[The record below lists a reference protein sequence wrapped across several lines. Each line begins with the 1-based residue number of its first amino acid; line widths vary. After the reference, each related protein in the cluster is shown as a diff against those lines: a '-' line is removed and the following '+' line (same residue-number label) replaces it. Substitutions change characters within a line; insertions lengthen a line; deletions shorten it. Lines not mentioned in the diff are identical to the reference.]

1 MIYVNEKDLVV
12 PGELLAEDDYYS
24 GRGTFEDDGKICSK
38 LLGLVSL
45 RNKKISVIPL
55 KSKYLPKKGDVVIG
69 KIDDVRFSMWGVDI
83 NSPYS
88 GILPASEVFGR
99 DKKELSR
106 VFDIGDVLFLRIVD
120 VDEVKKV
127 KLGLKGRGMGKFRGG
142 VIVDI
147 APTKVPRL
155 IGKKGSMINM
165 IKDKTGCKIVVG
177 QNGLVWVKGNE
188 DMEQIVK
195 NIIKLI
201 EKEAHTSGLTD
212 RIKNKL
218 CLLIDGELPEEET
231 EVLEEKEE
239 IVEDSFEDGLKKP
252 EIQDFRDEVE
262 KEIAEELAL
271 EDSEDEELDYD
282 DSEDEFD
289 DDSDE
294 FDDDEYGEEDED
306 FADDDSDEFD
316 DEDEEFDDDSDEF
329 GDEDLDDEELDYDD
343 SEDDSEDELDDE
355 EFVGIEELEE
365 SVESEEFMED
375 AEETSDFIEEEIIEL
390 DEEDSEEDS
399 EVFNEADDEEEFDVI
414 DDVEQES
421 EVIEDEAEVID
432 DVEDESEVIE
442 DESEVIDDVEEEASE
457 DISDDEL
464 EEVINEAIS
473 EDEAS
478 EEVINE
484 AISEDEASEEESQEE
499 SESEDKEEDEE
510 KKEEKSKKPKF
521 LDTFEYINE
530 QKKKNKS
537 SFDLS
542 RADNSNSPTLN
553 ISQRRGI

>member
-1 MIYVNEKDLVV
+1 MGSIYMIYVNEKDLVV
-12 PGELLAEDDYYS
+12 PGELLAEDDYYP

-99 DKKELSR
+99 EKKELSR

-127 KLGLKGRGMGKFRGG
+127 KLGLKGRGMGKFKGG

-201 EKEAHTSGLTD
+201 EREAHTSGLTD

-218 CLLIDGELPEEET
+218 CLLIDGELPPQEEE
-231 EVLEEKEE
+231 VEEESEE
-239 IVEDSFEDGLKKP
+239 EFEEDAFEEGLKKP
-252 EIQDFRDEVE
+252 ELQDFRDEVE
-262 KEIAEELAL
+262 KELAEEGFDDEESEDFDDFDEDEEDSEEDEFDEDLEDFNDESEDYEDIEEELEDEDFDDDEEDESEDLEDIEEEFEELEDEESEEESDEEDL
-271 EDSEDEELDYD
+271 EDSEEEIEEFDEDVSD
-282 DSEDEFD
+282 DQLEDAISEAISEDE
-289 DDSDE
+289 E
-294 FDDDEYGEEDED
+294 
-306 FADDDSDEFD
+306 
-316 DEDEEFDDDSDEF
+316 
-329 GDEDLDDEELDYDD
+329 
-343 SEDDSEDELDDE
+343 
-355 EFVGIEELEE
+355 V
-365 SVESEEFMED
+365 
-375 AEETSDFIEEEIIEL
+375 
-390 DEEDSEEDS
+390 EEDSEEDS
-399 EVFNEADDEEEFDVI
+399 EAEIEEEESEEEPAVEDSEAEAAEEDNAEEEADDESEE
-414 DDVEQES
+414 
-421 EVIEDEAEVID
+421 
-432 DVEDESEVIE
+432 
-442 DESEVIDDVEEEASE
+442 
-457 DISDDEL
+457 DDE
-464 EEVINEAIS
+464 
-473 EDEAS
+473 
-478 EEVINE
+478 
-484 AISEDEASEEESQEE
+484 
-499 SESEDKEEDEE
+499 
-510 KKEEKSKKPKF
+510 KEEKSKKPNF
-521 LDTFEYINE
+521 IDTYEYINE
-530 QKKKNKS
+530 QKKNNKS

-553 ISQRRGI
+553 ISKR

>member
-1 MIYVNEKDLVV
+1 MGSICMIYVNEKDLVV
-12 PGELLAEDDYYS
+12 PGELLAEDDYYP

-99 DKKELSR
+99 EKKELSR

-127 KLGLKGRGMGKFRGG
+127 KLGLKGRGMGKFKGG

-201 EKEAHTSGLTD
+201 EREAHTSGLTD

-218 CLLIDGELPEEET
+218 CLLIDGELPPEEEEAE
-231 EVLEEKEE
+231 EVEEE
-239 IVEDSFEDGLKKP
+239 IEEDAFEEGLKKP
-252 EIQDFRDEVE
+252 ELQDFRDEVE
-262 KEIAEELAL
+262 KELAEEGFLDEDSEEDL
-271 EDSEDEELDYD
+271 DDEDSEEDDFEDDVEDFNDETEDYEDIDEEDLDDEDSEDEDDEDLETSEEEIEDFEDDISDEELEDVISD
-282 DSEDEFD
+282 AISEDE
-289 DDSDE
+289 DE
-294 FDDDEYGEEDED
+294 I
-306 FADDDSDEFD
+306 
-316 DEDEEFDDDSDEF
+316 
-329 GDEDLDDEELDYDD
+329 
-343 SEDDSEDELDDE
+343 
-355 EFVGIEELEE
+355 V
-365 SVESEEFMED
+365 VESE
-375 AEETSDFIEEEIIEL
+375 
-390 DEEDSEEDS
+390 DEEDSEE
-399 EVFNEADDEEEFDVI
+399 E
-414 DDVEQES
+414 
-421 EVIEDEAEVID
+421 
-432 DVEDESEVIE
+432 
-442 DESEVIDDVEEEASE
+442 
-457 DISDDEL
+457 
-464 EEVINEAIS
+464 S
-473 EDEAS
+473 EDE
-478 EEVINE
+478 
-484 AISEDEASEEESQEE
+484 EDLETSEEESVEEE
-499 SESEDKEEDEE
+499 SEDEEDVEEDAEDSEDAPEEEAEEEVEEETSEEESEDDE
-510 KKEEKSKKPKF
+510 KEEKSKKPNF
-521 LDTFEYINE
+521 MDTYEFINE
-530 QKKKNKS
+530 QKKNNKS

-542 RADNSNSPTLN
+542 RADNSKSPTLN
-553 ISQRRGI
+553 ISQGRGI

>member
-1 MIYVNEKDLVV
+1 MGSICMIYVNEKDLVV
-12 PGELLAEDDYYS
+12 PGELLAEDDYYP

-99 DKKELSR
+99 EKKELSR

-127 KLGLKGRGMGKFRGG
+127 KLGLKGRGMGKFKGG

-201 EKEAHTSGLTD
+201 EREAHTSGLTD

-218 CLLIDGELPEEET
+218 CLLIDGELPPEEE
-231 EVLEEKEE
+231 EVEE
-239 IVEDSFEDGLKKP
+239 IVEEEAEEDAFEEGLKKP
-252 EIQDFRDEVE
+252 ELQDFRDEVE
-262 KEIAEELAL
+262 KELAEEGFIDEDSEEDEDDEDSEDDEFEEDLEDFNDETEDYEDIDEEDL
-271 EDSEDEELDYD
+271 DDDEDSEDE
-282 DSEDEFD
+282 DED
-289 DDSDE
+289 DDLETS
-294 FDDDEYGEEDED
+294 DDDIED
-306 FADDDSDEFD
+306 FEDDIS
-316 DEDEEFDDDSDEF
+316 
-329 GDEDLDDEELDYDD
+329 DEEL
-343 SEDDSEDELDDE
+343 E
-355 EFVGIEELEE
+355 
-365 SVESEEFMED
+365 
-375 AEETSDFIEEEIIEL
+375 
-390 DEEDSEEDS
+390 
-399 EVFNEADDEEEFDVI
+399 DVI
-414 DDVEQES
+414 S
-421 EVIEDEAEVID
+421 
-432 DVEDESEVIE
+432 
-442 DESEVIDDVEEEASE
+442 
-457 DISDDEL
+457 
-464 EEVINEAIS
+464 EAIS
-473 EDEAS
+473 EDEDEIV
-478 EEVINE
+478 EE
-484 AISEDEASEEESQEE
+484 SEDEEDIEDSEDDEDLEDSEEEAVEE
-499 SESEDKEEDEE
+499 SEDEEDVEE
-510 KKEEKSKKPKF
+510 DSEESPEEEAVEESEEENEDDSDDDEDDSKDEKSKKPNF
-521 LDTFEYINE
+521 MDTYEYINE
-530 QKKKNKS
+530 QKKNNKS

-542 RADNSNSPTLN
+542 RADNSKSPTLN
-553 ISQRRGI
+553 ISQGRGI

>member
-1 MIYVNEKDLVV
+1 MGSIYMIYVNEKDLVV

-99 DKKELSR
+99 EKKELSR

-127 KLGLKGRGMGKFRGG
+127 KLGLKGRGMGKFKGG

-218 CLLIDGELPEEET
+218 CLLIDGELPPEEE
-231 EVLEEKEE
+231 EESEGEIEE
-239 IVEDSFEDGLKKP
+239 DAFEDGLKKP
-252 EIQDFRDEVE
+252 ELQDFRDEVE
-262 KEIAEELAL
+262 KELAEEGFLDEEDSEDDEDFDEDSDEEEFEEDLEEFNDETEDYEDLDDDFDEDEDSEEDEDLEDSEEDEIEDLEEDVSDEELEDVISEAISEDEDEDSEEEIV
-271 EDSEDEELDYD
+271 EDSEDEE
-282 DSEDEFD
+282 E
-289 DDSDE
+289 
-294 FDDDEYGEEDED
+294 
-306 FADDDSDEFD
+306 
-316 DEDEEFDDDSDEF
+316 
-329 GDEDLDDEELDYDD
+329 
-343 SEDDSEDELDDE
+343 
-355 EFVGIEELEE
+355 
-365 SVESEEFMED
+365 
-375 AEETSDFIEEEIIEL
+375 
-390 DEEDSEEDS
+390 
-399 EVFNEADDEEEFDVI
+399 
-414 DDVEQES
+414 
-421 EVIEDEAEVID
+421 
-432 DVEDESEVIE
+432 
-442 DESEVIDDVEEEASE
+442 
-457 DISDDEL
+457 
-464 EEVINEAIS
+464 IS
-473 EDEAS
+473 EDEDA
-478 EEVINE
+478 
-484 AISEDEASEEESQEE
+484 EDD
-499 SESEDKEEDEE
+499 DKDD
-510 KKEEKSKKPKF
+510 KSKKPNF
-521 LDTFEYINE
+521 MDTYEYINE
-530 QKKKNKS
+530 QKKNNKS

-542 RADNSNSPTLN
+542 RADNSKSPTLN
-553 ISQRRGI
+553 ISQGRGI

>member
-99 DKKELSR
+99 EKKELSR
-106 VFDIGDVLFLRIVD
+106 VFDVGDVLFLRIVD

-201 EKEAHTSGLTD
+201 EREAHTSGLTD

-231 EVLEEKEE
+231 EEEEE
-239 IVEDSFEDGLKKP
+239 VIEESFEDGLKKP
-252 EIQDFRDEVE
+252 EIQDFREEVE

-271 EDSEDEELDYD
+271 EESENE
-282 DSEDEFD
+282 
-289 DDSDE
+289 
-294 FDDDEYGEEDED
+294 
-306 FADDDSDEFD
+306 
-316 DEDEEFDDDSDEF
+316 
-329 GDEDLDDEELDYDD
+329 
-343 SEDDSEDELDDE
+343 SEDDSEDDAEDDFEDEADFEESEDDAEDDFDDE
-355 EFVGIEELEE
+355 DSQDEFIEIEDLEE
-365 SVESEEFMED
+365 TVESEEYLDEVED
-375 AEETSDFIEEEIIEL
+375 EDSDFVEEEIIEI
-390 DEEDSEEDS
+390 D
-399 EVFNEADDEEEFDVI
+399 EAD
-414 DDVEQES
+414 S
-421 EVIEDEAEVID
+421 EDEAEEIID
-432 DVEDESEVIE
+432 EADEA
-442 DESEVIDDVEEEASE
+442 DEVEEV
-457 DISDDEL
+457 SDDEL
-464 EEVINEAIS
+464 EDVINEAIS
-473 EDEAS
+473 DD
-478 EEVINE
+478 V
-484 AISEDEASEEESQEE
+484 SEDVEESQE
-499 SESEDKEEDEE
+499 SESEDKEDEE
-510 KKEEKSKKPKF
+510 EAKEEKSKKPRF
-521 LDTFEYINE
+521 IDTFEYINE
-530 QKKKNKS
+530 QKKKNRP

-542 RADNSNSPTLN
+542 RADNSKSPTLN
-553 ISQRRGI
+553 ISQRRGL